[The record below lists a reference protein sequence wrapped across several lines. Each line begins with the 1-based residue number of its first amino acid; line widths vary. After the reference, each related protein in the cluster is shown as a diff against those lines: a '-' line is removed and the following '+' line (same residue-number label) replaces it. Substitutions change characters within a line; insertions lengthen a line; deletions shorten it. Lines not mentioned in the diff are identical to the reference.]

1 MNDSIAAFSS
11 SYAEARS
18 KFLAAAES
26 AGLRKQSITH
36 PLRGR
41 DDEALALDVVREGP
55 IDAARVLLISSACH
69 GVEGYCGSGVQIAA
83 LGDSAWRAAARDA
96 GVAVVY
102 LHALNPYGFSH
113 WRRVT
118 HENVDLNRN
127 FHDFSKPLPINT
139 AYRELHSLL
148 IPNTWP
154 PNAENVTAT
163 ERFIAE
169 RGMSAYQAAISGG
182 QHEFAQGLFFGGTA
196 PTWSNQA
203 VRHVLRE
210 HASRAKHVAWI
221 DIHTGL
227 GPSGYAERIWAG
239 GNDAVAIARAKRW
252 WGGDGKTPVTST
264 HDGSSTSAP
273 LTGLMWY
280 SVADECPQAEY
291 TGIAMEY
298 GTQPLQDVLQALRA
312 EQWLQLH
319 PEASPETHRAIKAQF
334 LAAFYTDTD
343 EWKRAILS
351 QARESMLQAVA
362 GLVAS

>member
-1 MNDSIAAFSS
+1 MNLRKDSS
-11 SYAEARS
+11 
-18 KFLAAAES
+18 LAA
-26 AGLRKQSITH
+26 LRH
-36 PLRGR
+36 RG
-41 DDEALALDVVREGP
+41 A
-55 IDAARVLLISSACH
+55 I
-69 GVEGYCGSGVQIAA
+69 
-83 LGDSAWRAAARDA
+83 
-96 GVAVVY
+96 
-102 LHALNPYGFSH
+102 
-113 WRRVT
+113 
-118 HENVDLNRN
+118 
-127 FHDFSKPLPINT
+127 KPCDT
-139 AYRELHSLL
+139 CC
-148 IPNTWP
+148 
-154 PNAENVTAT
+154 
-163 ERFIAE
+163 
-169 RGMSAYQAAISGG
+169 
-182 QHEFAQGLFFGGTA
+182 
-196 PTWSNQA
+196 
-203 VRHVLRE
+203 
-210 HASRAKHVAWI
+210 ASMRVAWI

-227 GPSGYAERIWAG
+227 GPSGYGERIWAG

-362 GLVAS
+362 GLAVR